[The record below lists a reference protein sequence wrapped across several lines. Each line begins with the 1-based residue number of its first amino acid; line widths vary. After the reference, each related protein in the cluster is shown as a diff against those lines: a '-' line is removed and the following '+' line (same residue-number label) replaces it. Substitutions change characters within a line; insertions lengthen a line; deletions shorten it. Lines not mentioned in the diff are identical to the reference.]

1 MVVRETMDAVNWD
14 MMEVQSIIRIGCVS
28 IIGLCFLFSVFCG
41 KTFNVMKRSVDIAFN
56 LYS

>member
-28 IIGLCFLFSVFCG
+28 IIGLCFLFSVER
-41 KTFNVMKRSVDIAFN
+41 RST
-56 LYS
+56 